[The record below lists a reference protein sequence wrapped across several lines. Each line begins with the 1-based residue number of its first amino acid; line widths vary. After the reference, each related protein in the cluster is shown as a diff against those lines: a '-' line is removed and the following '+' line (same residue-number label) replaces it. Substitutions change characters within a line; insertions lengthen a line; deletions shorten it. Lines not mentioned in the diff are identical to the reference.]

1 MTDSFLG
8 EIRLFSAATIPSGWM
23 ACTGQLLAIQ
33 QYAALYALLGTRFG
47 GNGSTNFAL
56 PDLRGRTVVGS
67 SSANVGQS
75 GGSETVTLNP
85 AQLPPHTHSLVAS
98 SAVAAGSPL
107 NNLYAKP
114 TPNPKATNPPAA
126 RPVYQTNA
134 TTFTPLNSFAITST
148 GGGAAHE
155 NRQPYLALNWCICT
169 SGLFPAR
176 N

>member
-1 MTDSFLG
+1 
-8 EIRLFSAATIPSGWM
+8 
-23 ACTGQLLAIQ
+23 
-33 QYAALYALLGTRFG
+33 LLGTRFG
-47 GNGSTNFAL
+47 GDGKANFAL

-67 SSANVGQS
+67 STAYVGQS
-75 GGSETVTLNP
+75 GGSETVTLTP
-85 AQLPPHTHSLVAS
+85 AQLPPHTHTLVAS
-98 SAVAAGSPL
+98 SAVATAGSPV

-126 RPVYQTNA
+126 RPVYQTSA
-134 TTFTPLNSFAITST
+134 ATFTPLDSFAITST
-148 GGGAAHE
+148 GGSGAHE